1 MTMYNDT
8 GGGAAAGRGQPGA
21 GDQGRAG
28 ARPRHLRPQGR
39 PGQRGLQARPPGQA
53 KSCLGTVELQT

>member
-1 MTMYNDT
+1 MLMIMYNDT
-8 GGGAAAGRGQPGA
+8 GGGAAAGRGQSGA
-21 GDQGRAG
+21 GHQGRAG

-53 KSCLGTVELQT
+53 KSCLGTS

>member
-1 MTMYNDT
+1 MYNDT
-8 GGGAAAGRGQPGA
+8 GGGAAAGRGQSGA
-21 GDQGRAG
+21 GDPGRAG

-53 KSCLGTVELQT
+53 KSCLGTS